1 MPQTYSFSI
10 QYANVSCL
18 VRFHPLTQN
27 ICHWTRMWKLKMHAE
42 RKSKMCM
49 ERKSKMCME
58 RKSKMCMERKSKM
71 HTERKLKIIKALTGM
86 TKFPV
91 QMTQLAWVKRQPRQF
106 QPACCLLM
114 HSMHHIFMLTLD
126 PTTLFYWNL
135 SETHHP
141 SLQHRPLINKW
152 ASGIPGP
159 ENARPPTIRTIS
171 SQPQPDPGLT
181 RTMTMTTFT
190 SAPLSSQSA
199 LMANVGIQ
207 CHNDNENVV
216 GGLSD
221 HDKTKGP
228 EWAKCHRIP
237 KQVRHR
243 ICVMSEVGFST
254 LSCLE
259 QWRSFLCSRW

>member
-71 HTERKLKIIKALTGM
+71 CMERKSKMCMERKSKMCAERKLKIIKMLTGM

-91 QMTQLAWVKRQPRQF
+91 QMTQLAWVKRQPQQF
-106 QPACCLLM
+106 QPACCLLI
-114 HSMHHIFMLTLD
+114 HGMHHIFILMLD

-135 SETHHP
+135 SETRHP
-141 SLQHRPLINKW
+141 SLQHHPSINEW
-152 ASGIPGP
+152 ASGIPGL
-159 ENARPPTIRTIS
+159 ENARPPTI
-171 SQPQPDPGLT
+171 
-181 RTMTMTTFT
+181 
-190 SAPLSSQSA
+190 
-199 LMANVGIQ
+199 
-207 CHNDNENVV
+207 
-216 GGLSD
+216 
-221 HDKTKGP
+221 
-228 EWAKCHRIP
+228 
-237 KQVRHR
+237 
-243 ICVMSEVGFST
+243 
-254 LSCLE
+254 
-259 QWRSFLCSRW
+259 